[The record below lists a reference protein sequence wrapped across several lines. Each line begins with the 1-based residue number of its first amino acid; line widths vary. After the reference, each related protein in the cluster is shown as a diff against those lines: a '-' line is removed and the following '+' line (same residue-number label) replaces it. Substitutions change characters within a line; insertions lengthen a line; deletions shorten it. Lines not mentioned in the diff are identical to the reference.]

1 MKKLIGVSLIITIL
15 IIIGVVKLQNKSQT
29 LNIRDKINT
38 DTQEVLVKG
47 NNEEYNIVK
56 GSLSLEKVYKNV
68 SELKEDSDIIIE
80 GVVEGTKSRVY
91 LDSPRTIS
99 EVKVLD
105 IYVNDNN
112 LLSKYQTIKIAEIG
126 GILDKEYMLKN
137 YKDKFHNVD
146 QGKVKSAKAII
157 DGIPP
162 MEQGQK
168 VIIFARQGKGKMI
181 EENYYAIVGVY
192 QGKFLINDD
201 NIIHTVPKDI
211 EKQFE
216 DKIKKKSDLITLIN
230 N

>member
-1 MKKLIGVSLIITIL
+1 MKKLIGISLIITIL
-15 IIIGVVKLQNKSQT
+15 IVIGVMKLQNKSQT

-38 DTQEVLVKG
+38 DTQEVMVKG

-80 GVVEGTKSRVY
+80 GVVEGTKSIVY

-99 EVKVLD
+99 EVKVLE

-112 LLSKYQTIKIAEIG
+112 LLSKYQTIKIVEIG

-137 YKDKFHNVD
+137 YKDKFHNID
-146 QGKVKSAKAII
+146 QGKVKPAKAII
-157 DGIPP
+157 DGISP

-181 EENYYAIVGVY
+181 EENYYAVVGIY

-201 NIIHTVPKDI
+201 NIINTVPKDI

>member
-1 MKKLIGVSLIITIL
+1 MKKLIVISLIITIL
-15 IIIGVVKLQNKSQT
+15 IVIGVVKLKNKSQT

-38 DTQEVLVKG
+38 DTQEVMVKG
-47 NNEEYNIVK
+47 TNEEYNIVK

-80 GVVEGTKSRVY
+80 GIVEGTKSIVY

-112 LLSKYQTIKIAEIG
+112 LLSKYQTIKIVEIG

-146 QGKVKSAKAII
+146 QGKVKPAKAII

-181 EENYYAIVGVY
+181 EENYYAVVGVY